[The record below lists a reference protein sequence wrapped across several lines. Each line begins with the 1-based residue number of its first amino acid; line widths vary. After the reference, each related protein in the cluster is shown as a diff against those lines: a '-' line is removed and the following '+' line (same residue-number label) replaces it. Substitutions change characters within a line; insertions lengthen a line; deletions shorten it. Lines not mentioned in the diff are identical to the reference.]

1 MREIFHSVGWAVNK
15 IASDYGIDFD
25 NQIFEQ
31 GKATGEWFKVQLKS
45 SENTQ
50 YSAKGDFISET
61 LDKMHVVH
69 FSTEMRDP
77 VLLIHADVKAK
88 RTFWFAPQLSPPVS
102 VDDPRST
109 VSIRIPTENELPRS
123 LSNMTSALREIRV
136 KLGARTMA
144 ESPVTSAEGFV
155 PQSRI
160 TELFEEKVL
169 EGLPGRWH
177 GRRRN
182 SVLEIDLDFVRGIRY
197 EIVPITQYG
206 ELGFL
211 GHARVRVEDWT
222 YPPPWIDLPP
232 GEMTAAFDA
241 EKPSDTQESDIYAW
255 MSLSVGLMENP
266 PVARVESFRMLDEQL
281 WHSLRRLLCPAKTF
295 RQSGTLQQEV

>member
-109 VSIRIPTENELPRS
+109 VSIRIPTENELPKISVQYDFGITRDS
-123 LSNMTSALREIRV
+123 RQTGRENY
-136 KLGARTMA
+136 G
-144 ESPVTSAEGFV
+144 G
-155 PQSRI
+155 I
-160 TELFEEKVL
+160 T
-169 EGLPGRWH
+169 
-177 GRRRN
+177 
-182 SVLEIDLDFVRGIRY
+182 
-197 EIVPITQYG
+197 
-206 ELGFL
+206 
-211 GHARVRVEDWT
+211 GHECRRVRSSIADNGIV
-222 YPPPWIDLPP
+222 
-232 GEMTAAFDA
+232 
-241 EKPSDTQESDIYAW
+241 
-255 MSLSVGLMENP
+255 
-266 PVARVESFRMLDEQL
+266 
-281 WHSLRRLLCPAKTF
+281 
-295 RQSGTLQQEV
+295 